1 LGLTVEISSLG
12 DSWIVAWFPLGLAHS
27 FEASRSAVSFPS
39 IPVWLGILAKVVRV
53 PLDFSLAISSRW
65 VATVS
70 LSVCVLDAMVFIA
83 VLESLK
89 TVTPGG
95 WTSIW

>member
-1 LGLTVEISSLG
+1 
-12 DSWIVAWFPLGLAHS
+12 
-27 FEASRSAVSFPS
+27 
-39 IPVWLGILAKVVRV
+39 
-53 PLDFSLAISSRW
+53 
-65 VATVS
+65 